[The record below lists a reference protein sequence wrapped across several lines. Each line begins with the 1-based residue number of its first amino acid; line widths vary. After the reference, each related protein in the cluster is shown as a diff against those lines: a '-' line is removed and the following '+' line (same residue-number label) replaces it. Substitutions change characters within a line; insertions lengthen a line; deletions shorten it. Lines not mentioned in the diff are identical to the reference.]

1 MWRCKVGSEEA
12 PLDDRHW
19 AKPGAEGQL
28 CPHLEHALISHP
40 EQEPW
45 DVLLACQAKRRLA
58 AKAQVVGIDMQAALR
73 LGFATI
79 T

>member
-28 CPHLEHALISHP
+28 CPPLEHALIVTRNKSP
-40 EQEPW
+40 
-45 DVLLACQAKRRLA
+45 
-58 AKAQVVGIDMQAALR
+58 
-73 LGFATI
+73 
-79 T
+79 